1 MGNARDTG
9 EKPEGGMRAF
19 RIVEAE
25 QRTPEWYAA
34 RVGRLTGSVAGD
46 MLAKIKSGESAG
58 RRNLRTRLV
67 LERLTGRPQE
77 SDFVSPA
84 MLAGIERE
92 ESAFAAYEAL
102 TGDVA
107 IRTGFLAHVS
117 HMAGCSL
124 DGHMGDFAKL
134 MSIKCRQPS
143 AHLDFLKSGTI
154 GASAMAQIRHE
165 LWLTGAL
172 EHDYFSWNP
181 DFPPALQSRVVTVT
195 RVQAEIPAY
204 EDEALK
210 FLAEVETEC
219 AAVATMANVGAVL
232 REVVQV
238 G

>member
-1 MGNARDTG
+1 
-9 EKPEGGMRAF
+9 MRTFAV
-19 RIVEAE
+19 IDAE
-25 QRTPEWYAA
+25 QRSEQWFAA

-58 RRNLRTRLV
+58 RRNLRIRLV

-107 IRTGFLAHVS
+107 IRTGFLAHTV

-143 AHLDFLKSGTI
+143 AHLEFLKSGTI
-154 GASAMAQIRHE
+154 PAGSMAQIRHE
-165 LWLTGAL
+165 LWITGAL
-172 EHDYFSWNP
+172 AHDYFSWNP
-181 DFPPALQSRVVTVT
+181 DFPAALQSRVVTVT
-195 RVQAEIPAY
+195 RAQAEISAY
-204 EDEALK
+204 EAEAVT

-219 AAVATMANVGAVL
+219 AAVATMADVGAVMKAA
-232 REVVQV
+232 VA
-238 G
+238 